1 MDTISASINVPIAA
15 IVVPGF
21 IVLMILFGLIGHIW
35 AGCYVASRNNGGS
48 FLGAIFGLLVAM
60 TIGGFLSSVL
70 MGLLLLVITL
80 WYLTFAMRLQRGY

>member
-1 MDTISASINVPIAA
+1 MDTISASVSVPIAV
-15 IVVPGF
+15 IVIPGF
-21 IVLMILFGLIGHIW
+21 IGSMILFGLIGHIW

-60 TIGGFLSSVL
+60 TILGFLSSVPI
-70 MGLLLLVITL
+70 GLLLVVISL